1 MLKPLVK
8 WAGGKRQ
15 LLSELVDRLPK
26 KWETY
31 YEPFVGGGALL
42 IELYRRRMLKSAVI
56 SDLNGELIN
65 LYNVVKNCPYE
76 LIKILSNIEF
86 KNEKDTYLKL
96 RERFNE
102 IIGNPKYSIER
113 AALFLY
119 LNKHCYNGLWRVNKA
134 GKFNVPFGRYKSPNM
149 PSRELILEFSNML
162 RNVQIL
168 NIDFEKAVSS
178 AHKGDFVYF
187 DPPYQPVSETAYFTD
202 YTSKGFDYSEQK
214 RLAKVCKR
222 LTKKGVYVM
231 VSNSNTD
238 EIKNLYDSFYIFIVN
253 ANRFINSKADR
264 RRGATE
270 VIITNY
276 KVERRN
282 NISSY
287 TLDVFI

>member
-15 LLSELVDRLPK
+15 ILPELMKRLPK
-26 KWETY
+26 NWETY

-42 IELYRRRMLKSAVI
+42 IELYKRRMLKSAVI
-56 SDLNGELIN
+56 SDLNEELIN
-65 LYNVVKNCPYE
+65 LYNVVKNYPHKLVE
-76 LIKILSNIEF
+76 MLNNTEF
-86 KNEKDTYLKL
+86 KNERDTYLKL

-102 IIGNPKYSIER
+102 IIGNPEYCIER

-134 GKFNVPFGRYKSPNM
+134 GKFNVPFGRFKNPSM
-149 PSRELILEFSNML
+149 PSQELILEFSNML
-162 RNVQIL
+162 RNVEIL
-168 NIDFEKAVSS
+168 NVDFEKAVSS
-178 AHKGDFVYF
+178 AYQGDFVYF

-202 YTSKGFDYSEQK
+202 YTSRGFDYSEQK
-214 RLAKVCKR
+214 RLAKVCKK

-238 EIKNLYDSFYIFIVN
+238 EIKDLYDNFYIFIVN

-276 KVERRN
+276 EIGRKSTV
-282 NISSY
+282 SSY

>member
-15 LLSELVDRLPK
+15 LLLELVKRLPK

-42 IELYRRRMLKSAVI
+42 IELYKRRMLKSAVI
-56 SDLNGELIN
+56 SDLNEELIN
-65 LYNVVKNCPYE
+65 LYNVVKNYPHE
-76 LIKILSNIEF
+76 LIETLNNTEF

-102 IIGNPKYSIER
+102 IIGNPEYSIER
-113 AALFLY
+113 AVLFLY

-134 GKFNVPFGRYKSPNM
+134 GKFNVPFGRYKNPSM
-149 PSRELILEFSNML
+149 PSQELILEFSNML
-162 RNVQIL
+162 RNVEIL
-168 NIDFEKAVSS
+168 NVDFEEAVSS
-178 AHKGDFVYF
+178 ARRGDFVYF

-202 YTSKGFDYSEQK
+202 YTSGGFDYSEQK
-214 RLAKVCKR
+214 RLAKVCKK

-238 EIKNLYDSFYIFIVN
+238 EIKDLYYNFYIFIVN
-253 ANRFINSKADR
+253 ANRFINSRADKR
-264 RRGATE
+264 KGATE

-276 KVERRN
+276 EIEKRN
-282 NISSY
+282 RGVY

>member
-15 LLSELVDRLPK
+15 LLLELVKRLPK

-42 IELYRRRMLKSAVI
+42 IELYKRRMLKSAVI
-56 SDLNGELIN
+56 SDLNEELIN
-65 LYNVVKNCPYE
+65 LYKVVKNYPHE
-76 LIKILSNIEF
+76 LIEMLSSTEF

-102 IIGNPKYSIER
+102 IIGNPEYSIER
-113 AALFLY
+113 AVLFLY

-134 GKFNVPFGRYKSPNM
+134 GKFNVPFGRYKNPSM
-149 PSRELILEFSNML
+149 PSQELILEFSNML
-162 RNVQIL
+162 RNVEIL
-168 NIDFEKAVSS
+168 NVDFEEAVSS
-178 AHKGDFVYF
+178 AHRGDFVYF

-202 YTSKGFDYSEQK
+202 YTSGGFDYSEQK
-214 RLAKVCKR
+214 RLAKVCKK

-231 VSNSNTD
+231 ISNSNTD
-238 EIKNLYDSFYIFIVN
+238 EIKDLYDNFHISIVN
-253 ANRFINSKADR
+253 ANRFINSRADKR
-264 RRGATE
+264 KGATE

-276 KVERRN
+276 EIEKRN
-282 NISSY
+282 RGVY

>member
-15 LLSELVDRLPK
+15 ILSELMKRLPK
-26 KWETY
+26 NWETY

-42 IELYRRRMLKSAVI
+42 VELYKRRMLKSAVI
-56 SDLNGELIN
+56 SDLNEELIN
-65 LYNVVKNCPYE
+65 LYNVVKNYPHKLVE
-76 LIKILSNIEF
+76 MLNNTEF
-86 KNEKDTYLKL
+86 KNERDTYLKL

-102 IIGNPKYSIER
+102 IIGNPEYSIER

-134 GKFNVPFGRYKSPNM
+134 GKFNVPFGRYKNPSM
-149 PSRELILEFSNML
+149 PSQELILEFSNML
-162 RNVQIL
+162 RNVEIL
-168 NIDFEKAVSS
+168 NVDFEKAVSS
-178 AHKGDFVYF
+178 AHQGDFVYF

-202 YTSKGFDYSEQK
+202 YTSRGFDYSEQK
-214 RLAKVCKR
+214 RLVKVCKK

-238 EIKNLYDSFYIFIVN
+238 EIKDLYDNFYIFIVN
-253 ANRFINSKADR
+253 ANRFINSKADKR
-264 RRGATE
+264 GGATE

-276 KVERRN
+276 EIGRKSTV
-282 NISSY
+282 SSY

>member
-15 LLSELVDRLPK
+15 LLSELLDRLPK

-42 IELYRRRMLKSAVI
+42 IELYNKRMLKSAVI
-56 SDLNGELIN
+56 SDLNEELIN
-65 LYNVVKNCPYE
+65 LYHVVKNYPYE
-76 LIKILSNIEF
+76 LVEMLNNTEF
-86 KNEKDTYLKL
+86 KNEKETYLKL

-119 LNKHCYNGLWRVNKA
+119 LNKHCYNGLWRVNKS
-134 GKFNVPFGRYKSPNM
+134 GKFNVPFGRYKN
-149 PSRELILEFSNML
+149 PSLPSKEHILEFSNML
-162 RNVQIL
+162 RNIEIL
-168 NIDFEKAVSS
+168 NLDFEEAVLS
-178 AHKGDFVYF
+178 ACEGDFVYF

-202 YTSKGFDYSEQK
+202 YTSGGFDYSEQK
-214 RLAKVCKR
+214 RLAKVCKK

-238 EIKNLYDSFYIFIVN
+238 EIKELYDDFHIFVVE

-264 RRGATE
+264 RKGATE

-276 KVERRN
+276 EVERRETN
-282 NISSY
+282 SC